1 MLVSV
6 FPPKGKPAD
15 SSGDQRARRSPT
27 SARNRSD
34 GFDLNVSLLEVS
46 DAAGL
51 TSLTDD
57 NCGSTCGACTTD
69 VA

>member
-1 MLVSV
+1 M
-6 FPPKGKPAD
+6 
-15 SSGDQRARRSPT
+15 T
-27 SARNRSD
+27 RNVTLSTTQVQQPVELQPD

-51 TSLTDD
+51 TNLTDD
-57 NCGSTCGACTTD
+57 GCGSTCGACTTN

>member
-1 MLVSV
+1 M
-6 FPPKGKPAD
+6 P
-15 SSGDQRARRSPT
+15 
-27 SARNRSD
+27 RNITKSTTQVQEATALLSD

-51 TSLTDD
+51 TNLTDD
-57 NCGSTCGACTTD
+57 GCGSTCGSCTTN

>member
-1 MLVSV
+1 MTRPVAQSATQV
-6 FPPKGKPAD
+6 QEP
-15 SSGDQRARRSPT
+15 QSPT
-27 SARNRSD
+27 SD

-51 TSLTDD
+51 TNLTDD
-57 NCGSTCGACTTD
+57 NCGTTCGACTTN

>member
-1 MLVSV
+1 M
-6 FPPKGKPAD
+6 P
-15 SSGDQRARRSPT
+15 
-27 SARNRSD
+27 RNVAQSTIQVKEAVMPLSD

-51 TSLTDD
+51 TNLTDD
-57 NCGSTCGACTTD
+57 NCGSTCGACTTN

>member
-1 MLVSV
+1 MM
-6 FPPKGKPAD
+6 
-15 SSGDQRARRSPT
+15 
-27 SARNRSD
+27 RNVGQSTIQVQEAGAPLSD

-51 TSLTDD
+51 TNLTDD
-57 NCGSTCGACTTD
+57 GCGSTCGSCTTN

>member
-1 MLVSV
+1 MM
-6 FPPKGKPAD
+6 
-15 SSGDQRARRSPT
+15 
-27 SARNRSD
+27 RNVAQSNLQVQEAGAPLSD

-51 TSLTDD
+51 INLTDD
-57 NCGSTCGACTTD
+57 GCGSTCGACTTN